1 MVDIERIDDIG
12 VARQV
17 MRLLL
22 AENERL
28 HKRLAE
34 LTTQLAGLQNKDGA
48 QQLSLEIARLQEQMA
63 DLQRRLFAASTERR
77 AGEDESKPANK
88 PKKRKRGH
96 GPTQQLALAV
106 QEVRHVL
113 DDGSMGC
120 PTCKGQLEPM
130 SGCTED
136 SELITVVR
144 RQFVLQTHKRQKY
157 RCRCNAAVV
166 TAPGPVKLIPGGRY
180 SLEFAAAI
188 AIDKYVDAMPL
199 TRQARVMT
207 RQGLVV
213 TSQVL
218 WDQLDA
224 LAHVLE
230 PCYRALGLWI
240 REVHEVL
247 GADETKW
254 LLMDKRGSQAW
265 WVWSLTSRLAAYYLL
280 DPDRSAAAA
289 KELLADFAG
298 VLVVDGYA
306 AYPAALRHLAH
317 VTLAYCWSHVRRYFV
332 EAEKAAPAQAKEA
345 VDMLRELFML
355 ERQVP
360 WIPTDPWEEYEA
372 SLITRAR
379 VRAEQSQPLVDE
391 FVAWCRSQT
400 ALPRSKLAK
409 AIGYVLDK
417 DRENAKP
424 ALRVFLHDPRVPIH
438 NNDTERALRNVV
450 LGRKNHYGSRS
461 VRGTEVAALF
471 YSLCETALIQGVDPA
486 AYLVEAATTELRRP
500 GTALLPH
507 QLK

>member
-1 MVDIERIDDIG
+1 
-12 VARQV
+12 

-28 HKRLAE
+28 HKRLQ
-34 LTTQLAGLQNKDGA
+34 QLSDKLATLEGKDGA
-48 QQLSLEIARLQEQMA
+48 QQLALEILQLQEQMA
-63 DLQRRLFAASTERR
+63 GLQRRMFAASSERR
-77 AGEDESKPANK
+77 EGDEPKPKAEEK
-88 PKKRKRGH
+88 PKKPQRGH
-96 GPTQQLALAV
+96 GPTPQLGIPV
-106 QEVRHVL
+106 QEVKHVL
-113 DDGSMGC
+113 DEGSRAC

-130 SGCTED
+130 GECAED
-136 SELITVVR
+136 AELITVVR
-144 RQFVLQTHKRQKY
+144 RQFILQQHKRQKY

-188 AIDKYVDAMPL
+188 AIDKYVDAQPL
-199 TRQARVMT
+199 TRQARAMK

-218 WDQLDA
+218 WDQLEA
-224 LAHVLE
+224 LAKVLE
-230 PCYRALGLWI
+230 PCYRTLGPWI
-240 REVHEVL
+240 RSTHEVL

-254 LLMDKRGSQAW
+254 RLMDEQGSHSW
-265 WVWSLTSRLAAYYLL
+265 WVWSLTARLGAYYML

-289 KELLADFAG
+289 RELLADYAG

-306 AYPAALRHLAH
+306 AYPAALRSAPHI
-317 VTLAYCWSHVRRYFV
+317 TLACCWSHVRREFV
-332 EAEKAAPAQAKEA
+332 DAEKAAPKQAREA

-360 WIPTDPWEEYEA
+360 WVSTEAWEEYEA
-372 SLITRAR
+372 ALRAR
-379 VRAEQSQPLVDE
+379 AHVRETKSKPLVDA
-391 FVAWCRSQT
+391 FVQWCKAQT

-417 DRENAKP
+417 DRNDAKP
-424 ALRVFLHDPRVPIH
+424 PFRVFLDDPRVPTH

-471 YSLCETALIQGVDPA
+471 YSLCETALIHRVDPA
-486 AYLVEAATTELRRP
+486 AYLIEAATTELKRP

-507 QLK
+507 QLA